1 VYSTKENVKESFK
14 LAWKYKILWVFA
26 LLISMGGGGGSGGGS
41 SDSTKQEF
49 PIPFGSSPDSKMEFN
64 VPTPQEPQPK
74 SISAEGTVK
83 TNPFGSMVKGAS
95 DKAKDITGS
104 KIPTSGL
111 SALTN
116 IPMALVIFISMFT
129 FIIYVIILVF
139 MLRYWARGALITGTK
154 TAQSNPEKLDLFSI
168 SNDSLNSMGRLFK
181 LDVLI
186 GLNAIGALLLLVIPV
201 VIYVLLNN
209 LVLTIILGGILLL
222 LVIYIFIKLILASYY
237 ADRHIVL
244 NGMQVRESFKQGMGN
259 YKKNKKHTFA
269 LASVN
274 ALILLFFGAV
284 LLGII
289 GAIFLFMSNSTGPSD
304 MTIGLLIMLAAPL
317 LIVVFTAIQIFNG
330 FLGTYRQFTW
340 TRLFLHLDGEGNEV
354 NKVAGEQA

>member
-1 VYSTKENVKESFK
+1 VYSVKENVKESFK

-26 LLISMGGGGGSGGGS
+26 LLISMGGYGGGGGGS

-49 PIPFGSSPDSKMEFN
+49 PVPFGSSLDSKMEFN
-64 VPTPQEPQPK
+64 VSTPQEPQPK

-83 TNPFGSMVKGAS
+83 TSPFGSMVKGAS

-116 IPMALVIFISMFT
+116 IPMVLVIFISMFT

-154 TAQSNPEKLDLFSI
+154 AAQSNPEKLDLFSI

-186 GLNAIGALLLLVIPV
+186 GLNAIGALLLLIIIPTIV
-201 VIYVLLNN
+201 YFLLKNT
-209 LVLTIILGGILLL
+209 VLTIIIGGILLL
-222 LVIYIFIKLILASYY
+222 FVIYILIKLILASYY
-237 ADRHIVL
+237 ADRHVVL
-244 NGMQVRESFKQGMGN
+244 NSMQVRESFKQGMKN

-284 LLGII
+284 FLGIM
-289 GAIFLFMSNSTGPSD
+289 GAIFLFMSNSTGSSD

-317 LIVVFTAIQIFNG
+317 LIVVLTAIQIFNG

-340 TRLFLHLDGEGNEV
+340 TRLFLHLDGQGNAV
-354 NKVAGEQA
+354 NKVAGE

>member
-1 VYSTKENVKESFK
+1 VYSVKQNVKESFK

-26 LLISMGGGGGSGGGS
+26 LLISMGGYGGSGGGS

-49 PIPFGSSPDSKMEFN
+49 PIPFESSPDSKMEFN
-64 VPTPQEPQPK
+64 VSTPQKPQPK
-74 SISAEGTVK
+74 SIRMEETPK

-95 DKAKDITGS
+95 DRAADITGS

-129 FIIYVIILVF
+129 FIIYVMVLVI

-154 TAQSNPEKLDLFSI
+154 AAQNNPEKLDLFSI

-209 LVLTIILGGILLL
+209 LVLAMILGGILLL
-222 LVIYIFIKLILASYY
+222 LVIYILIKLILASYY
-237 ADRHIVL
+237 ADRHVVL
-244 NGMQVRESFKQGMGN
+244 NRMQVRESFKQGMKN
-259 YKKNKKHTFA
+259 KKKNKKHTFA

-284 LLGII
+284 FLGFT
-289 GAIFLFMSNSTGPSD
+289 GAIVLFMGNNMGSSD
-304 MTIGLLIMLAAPL
+304 MTFGLLMMLAMPL
-317 LIVVFTAIQIFNG
+317 LIAVITAIQIING

-340 TRLFLHLDGEGNEV
+340 TRLFLHLDGQENEM